1 MKLHPLLLLPAIIAP
16 ILSMSLPAQSDLRT
30 PVKSEQSPDGSKPN
44 PNPNPTP
51 APQQIDQVIDFGS
64 RGSNVPNDLR
74 AFRLI
79 VAVPEGHSKF
89 VITPPNPFDMNTF
102 NGQIDANRNGQIAIT
117 LNPSG
122 LSRGNHQRV
131 VTILT
136 EKKLIIKRVLLKVS
150 IR

>member
-1 MKLHPLLLLPAIIAP
+1 MKLHPLLLLTAIIAP

-30 PVKSEQSPDGSKPN
+30 PVKSEQSPDGSNLKPN
-44 PNPNPTP
+44 
-51 APQQIDQVIDFGS
+51 PQQIDQVIDFGT
-64 RGSNVPNDLR
+64 RGSNIPNDLR

-79 VAVPEGHSKF
+79 VAVPAGHSKF

-102 NGQIDANRNGQIAIT
+102 NGQIDANRNGQIAIS

-122 LSRGNHQRV
+122 LSVGNHQKV